1 MRLLRVEHIWGT
13 AITLDIRDAPEAATA
28 DDVFAWFR
36 RVDSLFSTWRADSE
50 ISRLG
55 RDLYKRLSDMGSH
68 WLKLGRSLDNAV
80 DAYNRAVGS
89 LEARVMVSARRFVDL
104 DAGAFGVDVEE
115 LAPIDKATRV
125 LQTPELLGDEPSAS
139 RQ

>member
-1 MRLLRVEHIWGT
+1 
-13 AITLDIRDAPEAATA
+13 
-28 DDVFAWFR
+28 
-36 RVDSLFSTWRADSE
+36 
-50 ISRLG
+50 
-55 RDLYKRLSDMGSH
+55 
-68 WLKLGRSLDNAV
+68 
-80 DAYNRAVGS
+80 
-89 LEARVMVSARRFVDL
+89 VMVSARRFVDL